1 VLRYQDLIR
10 TRRAKVH
17 ELSGGRLGYVHVPDM
32 QSLGWAEF
40 HRDLHREI
48 AREGLVVDFRS
59 NNGGHT
65 SELVLEKLARKVIGW
80 WTCREVEPLHS
91 YPADAPRGA
100 LVALADEC
108 SGSDGDIVTQA
119 FRRHRLGPV
128 VGTRTWGGVVGI
140 DAKYTLVDGT
150 MTTQP
155 KLAFW
160 FDDKDWGVENHGVEP
175 DVEVPLA
182 PQDWAAGRDP
192 QLLEGVRSA
201 LAALERTPALRPP
214 ARPGG
219 ARPLPPDS
227 SSTQIGSDD

>member
-1 VLRYQDLIR
+1 
-10 TRRAKVH
+10 
-17 ELSGGRLGYVHVPDM
+17 M

-48 AREGLVVDFRS
+48 ARDGLVVDFRS

-65 SELVLEKLARKVIGW
+65 SELVLEKLTRKITAW
-80 WTCREVEPLHS
+80 WSYLEVEPHS
-91 YPADAPRGA
+91 YPADAPRGP

-128 VGTRTWGGVVGI
+128 VGTRTWGGVVGF

-150 MTTQP
+150 LTTQP

-160 FDDKDWGVENHGVEP
+160 FDDAEWDVENHGVAP
-175 DVEVPLA
+175 DVEVPLT

-192 QLLEGVRSA
+192 QLLEGVRLA
-201 LAALERTPALRPP
+201 LEALERTPALRPP
-214 ARPGG
+214 AVPGG
-219 ARPLPPDS
+219 SRRALPEI
-227 SSTQIGSDD
+227 SSTDIRSDE